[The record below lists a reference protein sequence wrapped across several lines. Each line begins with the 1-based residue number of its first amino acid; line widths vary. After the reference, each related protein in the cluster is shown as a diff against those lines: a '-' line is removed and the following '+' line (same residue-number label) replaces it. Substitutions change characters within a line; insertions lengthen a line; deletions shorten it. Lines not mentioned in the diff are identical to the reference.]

1 MIDELFLLLADQQ
14 TNNQVLNQNKTMKN
28 SNWILIIYL
37 LLFIACKDR
46 EKETDETNTTH
57 SPTINPESKPASAE
71 VRNNMV
77 RSEAPDALTKTE
89 QGYALPG
96 FDDKMAQSPINILS
110 FVTEKNNNQKIALQ
124 FKGEIN
130 AVENLGH
137 TIQLDFTEGSTTIA
151 AGKSYQFKQ
160 LHFHTPSEHLID
172 GMTFPMEMHAVNVVG
187 NQGEKGESAYVVIGM
202 LFKMGH
208 ENKFIKEFLNA
219 VPREENKKENLRPG
233 TVKLEDLFSGIAK
246 NELETYYYYK
256 GSLTTPPYTESVDW
270 LIRKHIFEASPEQI
284 FAIEKIEGD
293 NARHVQELNKRKVI
307 SN

>member
-1 MIDELFLLLADQQ
+1 MKYS
-14 TNNQVLNQNKTMKN
+14 NYVLT
-28 SNWILIIYL
+28 IYL
-37 LLFIACKDR
+37 LLFIACKNQ
-46 EKETDETNTTH
+46 EKETNETNTNLSH
-57 SPTINPESKPASAE
+57 TINPESKPTSSDI
-71 VRNNMV
+71 RNNLV

-110 FVTEKNNNQKIALQ
+110 FSTEKNNKQEIALQ
-124 FKGEIN
+124 FNGEIN

-151 AGKSYQFKQ
+151 AGKTYQFKQ

-172 GMTFPMEMHAVNVVG
+172 GMTFPMEMHAVNVAG
-187 NQGEKGESAYVVIGM
+187 NQGKNGEAGYVVIGM

-219 VPREENKKENLRPG
+219 IPREENKKETLPQG
-233 TVKLEDLFSGIAK
+233 TVKLEDMFSGIAK

-293 NARHVQELNKRKVI
+293 NARHVQELNQRKVI